1 MINNKEQITLLPTSV
16 RLLFWKMKK
25 LIRNFLNL
33 FNSREKANL
42 RTIEDLRALQLR
54 KEKIE
59 KEIKSRAYISEINQ
73 RYNKMK
79 DKKRKNF
86 FRKAS

>member
-59 KEIKSRAYISEINQ
+59 KEIKSRAYISEINR

-79 DKKRKNF
+79 DKKRNNF
-86 FRKAS
+86 FMKAS